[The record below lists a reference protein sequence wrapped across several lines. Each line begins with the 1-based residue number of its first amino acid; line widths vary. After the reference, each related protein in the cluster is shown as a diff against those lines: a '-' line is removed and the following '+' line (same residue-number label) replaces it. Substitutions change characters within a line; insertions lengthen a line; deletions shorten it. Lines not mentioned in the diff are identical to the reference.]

1 MKSVTLK
8 VEGMSCGHCVNS
20 IEGALSNKTGV
31 DKVKVNLESGTVDV
45 TFNEKEIT
53 QETIEKAIEEQGYD
67 IAS

>member
-20 IEGALSNKTGV
+20 IEGALSNITGV
-31 DKVKVNLESGTVDV
+31 DQVKVNLESGTVDV

-53 QETIEKAIEEQGYD
+53 QEMIEKEIEEQGYE

>member
-20 IEGALSNKTGV
+20 IEGALNNKTGV
-31 DKVKVNLESGTVDV
+31 DQVKVNLESGTVDV
-45 TFNEKEIT
+45 TFDEKEIT
-53 QETIEKAIEEQGYD
+53 QETIEKEIEEQGYE